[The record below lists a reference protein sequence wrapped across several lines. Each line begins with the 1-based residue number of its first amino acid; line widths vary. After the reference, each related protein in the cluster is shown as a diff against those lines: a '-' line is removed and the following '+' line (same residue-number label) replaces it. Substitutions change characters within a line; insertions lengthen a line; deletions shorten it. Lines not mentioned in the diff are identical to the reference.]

1 MRKSLIAIFIAGA
14 FLCGGVSA
22 VENPS
27 EKMARKLKIVIPKV
41 NLKNVT
47 AEQALEFLRRVSRD
61 MDPKGE
67 GINIIYVKSK
77 EPKLQK

>member
-1 MRKSLIAIFIAGA
+1 MKKAIVTVFIVGA
-14 FLCGGVSA
+14 FLCGGVFA
-22 VENPS
+22 AEKPS
-27 EKMARKLKIVIPKV
+27 EKMARKLKIVIPRV

-61 MDPKGE
+61 MDPEGE

-77 EPKLQK
+77 EPK